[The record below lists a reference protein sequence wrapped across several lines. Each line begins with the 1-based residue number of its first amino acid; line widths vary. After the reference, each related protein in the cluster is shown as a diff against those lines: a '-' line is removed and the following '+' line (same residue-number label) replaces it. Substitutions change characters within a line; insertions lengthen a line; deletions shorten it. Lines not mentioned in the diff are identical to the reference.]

1 MAIDISRMQTV
12 RATRPPRTLIYGP
25 PGMGKTSLASE
36 WPNPVFLQVEDGTPA
51 GLELTSF
58 GHLTTFDEVMGC
70 LAALYN
76 EDSDR
81 KTVVLD
87 SLDRLEPMVWAKTCS
102 LRGWD
107 TIETPGYG
115 KGYAESD
122 QTWRELIEGMNALRY
137 EKGMNIV
144 YVAHSTVVAIDD
156 PMTQSYS
163 RFDIRLHKRAT
174 AIFQDEVDVILFLNQ
189 DVVVKSETAKKGA
202 RTRADGGGNRWIYA
216 APRPSY
222 VAKNRYGIAD
232 KVVFERGKGYKALA
246 SSFPQPEEG
255 EKKEPKEQE
264 KETTK
269 AA

>member
-36 WPNPVFLQVEDGTPA
+36 WPDPVFLQVEDGTPA

-70 LAALYN
+70 VAALYN

-87 SLDRLEPMVWAKTCS
+87 SLDRLEPMVWQKTCS
-102 LRGWD
+102 LRGWE

-122 QTWRELIEGMNALRY
+122 QTWRELIEGLNALRY
-137 EKGMNIV
+137 ERGMNIV
-144 YVAHSTVVAIDD
+144 YVAHSTVVTIDD

-174 AIFQDEVDVILFLNQ
+174 AIFQDEVDAILFLNQ
-189 DVVVKSETAKKGA
+189 DVVVKSETVKKGA

-216 APRPSY
+216 APRPAY

-232 KVVFERGKGYKALA
+232 KIVFERGKGYKALA
-246 SSFPQPEEG
+246 PSFPQPEER
-255 EKKEPKEQE
+255 EKEKEQE
-264 KETTK
+264 QEEETNK